1 MFTLAIFVE
10 KKVYKDYKVEHASK
24 HIPNKIWKLKNK
36 NQIMFP
42 TVSLCQAQP
51 LLDTE

>member
-36 NQIMFP
+36 KPNNVPHCISVPSTAP
-42 TVSLCQAQP
+42 TRY
-51 LLDTE
+51 